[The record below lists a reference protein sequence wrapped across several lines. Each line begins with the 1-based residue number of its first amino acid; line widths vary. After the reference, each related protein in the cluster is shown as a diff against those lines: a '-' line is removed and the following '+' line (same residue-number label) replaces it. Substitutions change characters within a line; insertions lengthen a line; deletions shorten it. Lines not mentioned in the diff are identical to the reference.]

1 MTETEEPRFA
11 PGFRMSARD
20 AVALIVGAGL
30 AIALGSRLWQA
41 GAVTAFAVGHFF
53 LFCNVFRIERKP
65 EIHWAAL
72 FVSLTTINVLT
83 GFPGWPA
90 TFGISLGASAGL
102 IVFEMRKPN
111 YHGIGWK
118 RINPELSA
126 WWKAQINR

>member
-1 MTETEEPRFA
+1 MPEERHFA

-20 AVALIVGAGL
+20 AVVLIVGAGL

-41 GAVTAFAVGHFF
+41 GAVTAFAAGHFF

-72 FVSLTTINVLT
+72 FVSLTTINVIT

-90 TFGISLGASAGL
+90 TFGISLGTSAGL
-102 IVFEMRKPN
+102 IIFEMRKPN

-118 RINPELSA
+118 RINPELPA
-126 WWKAQINR
+126 WWNAQINQ